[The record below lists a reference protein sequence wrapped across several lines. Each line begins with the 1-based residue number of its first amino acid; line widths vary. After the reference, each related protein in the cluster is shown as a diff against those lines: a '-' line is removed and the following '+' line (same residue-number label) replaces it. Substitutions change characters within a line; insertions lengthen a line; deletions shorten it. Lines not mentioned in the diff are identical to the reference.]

1 MKKGIIIIIC
11 ITIVGF
17 IFYNSSQTGT
27 SSNDRS
33 RGVMQKII
41 ESDYIS
47 SSFDGVNKDKLNKL
61 FRKCAHVAEYCLLA
75 FILGIAF
82 QILKVNNGK
91 YIIHI
96 LFTILLIA
104 VLDEFYQMYIPGRNS
119 NVLDVLI
126 DFSGGIIGTIIFTAL
141 RKGIFLLAKG
151 FGRSHSKKI
160 RH

>member
-1 MKKGIIIIIC
+1 MIIIC

-17 IFYNSSQTGT
+17 IFYNSSQTGD

-75 FILGIAF
+75 FVLGIVF
-82 QILKVNNGK
+82 QVLKVNNGK

-96 LFTILLIA
+96 LFAILLIA

-126 DFSGGIIGTIIFTAL
+126 DFSGGVIGITIFSIIKKI
-141 RKGIFLLAKG
+141 IFLLCRG
-151 FGRSHSKKI
+151 FRRNGNKKI
-160 RH
+160 RSLRK

>member
-1 MKKGIIIIIC
+1 MLIIC

-17 IFYNSSQTGT
+17 IFYNSSQSGV

-33 RGVMQKII
+33 RGIMKKII

-47 SSFDGVNKDKLNKL
+47 SSFNGVNKDKLNKL

-75 FILGIAF
+75 FILSVVF
-82 QILKVNNGK
+82 KILKVNNGK
-91 YIIHI
+91 YTIHI
-96 LFTILLIA
+96 LFTVLLVA

-126 DFSGGIIGTIIFTAL
+126 DFLGGIIGVIIFSIMKNILSSL
-141 RKGIFLLAKG
+141 RKALGIN
-151 FGRSHSKKI
+151 SSKKV
-160 RH
+160 RSSRT

>member
-1 MKKGIIIIIC
+1 MLIIC
-11 ITIVGF
+11 ITIIGF
-17 IFYNSSQTGT
+17 IFYNSSQSGA

-47 SSFDGVNKDKLNKL
+47 SSFHGVNKDKLNKL

-75 FILGIAF
+75 FILSVVF
-82 QILKVNNGK
+82 KILKVNNGK
-91 YIIHI
+91 YTIHI
-96 LFTILLIA
+96 LFTVLLVA

-126 DFSGGIIGTIIFTAL
+126 DFSGGVIGVIIFSIIKNIAL
-141 RKGIFLLAKG
+141 SLCKVLGMKG
-151 FGRSHSKKI
+151 SKKI
-160 RH
+160 RSSRT

>member
-1 MKKGIIIIIC
+1 MIIISII
-11 ITIVGF
+11 IVGF
-17 IFYNSSQTGT
+17 IFYNSSQTGA

-47 SSFDGVNKDKLNKL
+47 ASFDGVNKDKLNKL

-75 FILGIAF
+75 FILGIVF
-82 QILKVNNGK
+82 QVLKVNNGK

-96 LFTILLIA
+96 LFVTLLVA

-126 DFSGGIIGTIIFTAL
+126 DFSGGIIGATIFSVL
-141 RKGIFLLAKG
+141 RKFIHLLSRG
-151 FGRSHSKKI
+151 SRSNKI
-160 RH
+160 RYSRS

>member
-1 MKKGIIIIIC
+1 MIIIC

-17 IFYNSSQTGT
+17 IFYNSSQTGD

-75 FILGIAF
+75 FILGIVF
-82 QILKVNNGK
+82 QTLKVNNGK

-96 LFTILLIA
+96 LFAILLIA

-126 DFSGGIIGTIIFTAL
+126 DFSGGIIGVTIFSIL
-141 RKGIFLLAKG
+141 RKAIFSLGKI
-151 FGRSHSKKI
+151 FKRNDSKKI
-160 RH
+160 RHSRT